1 MEPKKPL
8 MKPLAEKGRI
18 AEEESLV
25 AYANELMADV
35 LIEERKTQRYA
46 SSDSRPLDK
55 EYESDDKQQL
65 GRSVSDNDP
74 SSIKQF

>member
-8 MKPLAEKGRI
+8 MKPLVEKGRN